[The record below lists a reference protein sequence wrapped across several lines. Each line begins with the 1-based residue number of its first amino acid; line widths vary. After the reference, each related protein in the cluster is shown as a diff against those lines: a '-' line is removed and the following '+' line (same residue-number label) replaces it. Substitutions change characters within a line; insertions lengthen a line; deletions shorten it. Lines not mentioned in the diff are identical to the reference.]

1 MSSRVIPVDS
11 TLDLEAGKPD
21 GTSSRGANALAEL
34 VTKIVCDSESVV
46 REYID
51 ISPVVTSVLL
61 SEKCENFSRTPL
73 IWAAHNG
80 DKAMVTFLLEQG
92 ADMNGIDCKGKSAY
106 AFAIEKGHIK
116 LLHMLHQPAP
126 IREMRRP
133 SPLPELK
140 NITPP
145 TTSTTKIRLER
156 RIGFGQYEKH
166 EQKYAQ
172 QKLNQRAQRNSLNI
186 ERCCSPAVSPWD
198 SGDF

>member
-1 MSSRVIPVDS
+1 MRLQEVAKFFLAQNMQRKWDES
-11 TLDLEAGKPD
+11 LLEAVRNGD
-21 GTSSRGANALAEL
+21 VSIAANLIQTGA
-34 VTKIVCDSESVV
+34 
-46 REYID
+46 D
-51 ISPVVTSVLL
+51 INTRDAR
-61 SEKCENFSRTPL
+61 FDFRTPL